1 MYVIISQKEKEDL
14 IRKLLSERRTYRD
27 IAKSANCSP
36 NEIARIRKKITGEN
50 KETNEDMKSKSIC
63 SRAFD
68 LFQKEI
74 PITQIVIDLDI
85 EPEQVKKIHDSYLDL
100 LNRQKIVSLLK
111 EGNNMLKIEILEFLQ
126 ENPDLLAK
134 IKEAVDIQILIW
146 EKMVELNEANTDLD
160 TTNHLIRYAESRLQ
174 ELYMEIDKINDN

>member
-1 MYVIISQKEKEDL
+1 MIISQKEKEDL
-14 IRKLLSERRTYRD
+14 IRKLLSEGRTYRD

-36 NEIARIRKKITGEN
+36 NEIARIKKNYCDN

-68 LFQKEI
+68 LFQKGI

-111 EGNNMLKIEILEFLQ
+111 DGNNTHLKIEILEFLQ
-126 ENPDLLAK
+126 ENPDHLTK
-134 IKEAVDIQILIW
+134 IKEAIDIQILIW
-146 EKMVELNEANTDLD
+146 EKEIELNEANDDLD
-160 TTNHLIRYAESRLQ
+160 TTNRLIRYAESRLQ
-174 ELYMEIDKINDN
+174 KLYGN

>member
-1 MYVIISQKEKEDL
+1 MIISQKEKEDL
-14 IRKLLSERRTYRD
+14 IRKLLSERHTYRD
-27 IAKSANCSP
+27 IARIANCSP
-36 NEIARIRKKITGEN
+36 NEIARIKKEITGEN
-50 KETNEDMKSKSIC
+50 KETNEDVKSKSIC

-74 PITQIVIDLDI
+74 PVTQIVIDLDI

-111 EGNNMLKIEILEFLQ
+111 DGNNMHLKIEILEFLQ

-134 IKEAVDIQILIW
+134 IKEAIDIQILIW
-146 EKMVELNEANTDLD
+146 EKEADLNEANNDLD
-160 TTNHLIRYAESRLQ
+160 ITNKLIRHADSRLQ
-174 ELYMEIDKINDN
+174 ELNGKWENK

>member
-1 MYVIISQKEKEDL
+1 MIISQKEKEDL
-14 IRKLLSERRTYRD
+14 IVKLLSEKRTYRE
-27 IAKSANCSP
+27 IAKTANCSP

-50 KETNEDMKSKSIC
+50 KETNGDMKSKSIC

-111 EGNNMLKIEILEFLQ
+111 DENSTPLKIEILEFLQ

-134 IKEAVDIQILIW
+134 IKESIDIQILIW
-146 EKMVELNEANTDLD
+146 EKKAELNEANSDLD
-160 TTNHLIRYAESRLQ
+160 TTNNLIRYAESRLQ
-174 ELYMEIDKINDN
+174 ELYMEIDKINYN

>member
-1 MYVIISQKEKEDL
+1 VIIPQKEKEDL
-14 IRKLLSERRTYRD
+14 IQKLLSERRTYRD
-27 IAKSANCSP
+27 IAKIANCSP
-36 NEIARIRKKITGEN
+36 NEIARIKKEITGEN

-74 PITQIVIDLDI
+74 PVTQIVIDLDI

-111 EGNNMLKIEILEFLQ
+111 DKNNMPLKIQILEFLQ

-134 IKEAVDIQILIW
+134 INKAIDIQILIW
-146 EKMVELNEANTDLD
+146 EKEADLNEANNDLD
-160 TTNHLIRYAESRLQ
+160 NTNNLIRHAESRLQ
-174 ELYMEIDKINDN
+174 KLNGKWENR

>member
-1 MYVIISQKEKEDL
+1 MIISQKEKEDL

-27 IAKSANCSP
+27 IAKTANCSP

-85 EPEQVKKIHDSYLDL
+85 EPEQVKKFQDIYLDL
-100 LNRQKIVSLLK
+100 SNRQKIVSLLK
-111 EGNNMLKIEILEFLQ
+111 DVNSMPLKIEILEFLQ

-134 IKEAVDIQILIW
+134 IKEAIDIQFLIW
-146 EKMVELNEANTDLD
+146 DKKAELNEANDDLD
-160 TTNHLIRYAESRLQ
+160 NTNKIIRYAELRLQ
-174 ELYMEIDKINDN
+174 KLYMEIDKINDN